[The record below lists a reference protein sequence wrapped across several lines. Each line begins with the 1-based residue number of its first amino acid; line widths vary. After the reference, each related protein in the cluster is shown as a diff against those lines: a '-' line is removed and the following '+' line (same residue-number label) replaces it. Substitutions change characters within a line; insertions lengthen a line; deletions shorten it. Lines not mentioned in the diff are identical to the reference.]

1 MLEEI
6 KRAQDFAWPTGISLP
21 VVLTFEHQAGEAAL
35 SMPGNRP
42 NYRSSD
48 IMQYGARQGIWNI
61 LEALEKY
68 SVRATF
74 LFSGWTAQNYP
85 ETARAVEQAK
95 HEIAG
100 MGFNF
105 ESIHTSSAE
114 RERSIVRRTAA
125 VLEDLTGRRIQ
136 GWRCPDYRVSP
147 QTHDILAEEGFLWDS
162 SLLNDDLPY
171 LLACGSHRIV
181 EIPFTTSTADKA
193 FVGDPPPQ
201 RGGPDG
207 LANAWDSEFALLYE
221 ESQRAPRF
229 FILSL
234 QTWASGRPVVLRTLT
249 KFLERLS
256 SLPGIWFAR
265 CCDLAQLL
273 EANEEL
279 PVSRE
284 FDVERKTP

>member
-6 KRAQDFAWPTGISLP
+6 KRARDFAWPAGIRLP
-21 VVLTFEHQAGEAAL
+21 VVLTFEHQAGEGAL

-42 NYRSSD
+42 NYRSGD

-68 SVRATF
+68 SVKATF
-74 LFSGWTAQNYP
+74 LFSGSTAQNYP
-85 ETARAVEQAK
+85 ETARAVMQVE

-100 MGFNF
+100 LGFNF

-125 VLEDLTGRRIQ
+125 VLEDVTGTRIQ

-147 QTHDILAEEGFLWDS
+147 QTHDVLADEGFLWDS

-171 LLACGSHRIV
+171 LLACGTRRLV

-201 RGGPDG
+201 RGGPHG

-229 FILSL
+229 LILSL
-234 QTWASGRPVVLRTLT
+234 QTWASGRPVVLRILT

-256 SLPGIWFAR
+256 SLQGIWFAR
-265 CCDLAQLL
+265 CCEIARLL
-273 EANEEL
+273 EPNKQREREL
-279 PVSRE
+279 E
-284 FDVERKTP
+284 FDVERKTS

>member
-1 MLEEI
+1 M
-6 KRAQDFAWPTGISLP
+6 
-21 VVLTFEHQAGEAAL
+21 
-35 SMPGNRP
+35 
-42 NYRSSD
+42 
-48 IMQYGARQGIWNI
+48 
-61 LEALEKY
+61 
-68 SVRATF
+68 
-74 LFSGWTAQNYP
+74 
-85 ETARAVEQAK
+85 
-95 HEIAG
+95 
-100 MGFNF
+100 
-105 ESIHTSSAE
+105 
-114 RERSIVRRTAA
+114 
-125 VLEDLTGRRIQ
+125 
-136 GWRCPDYRVSP
+136 
-147 QTHDILAEEGFLWDS
+147 
-162 SLLNDDLPY
+162 
-171 LLACGSHRIV
+171 V

>member
-1 MLEEI
+1 MSEEI
-6 KRAQDFAWPTGISLP
+6 KHAGDFAWPAGIRLP
-21 VVLTFEHQAGEAAL
+21 VVLTFEHQAGEGAL

-42 NYRSSD
+42 NYRSGD

-68 SVRATF
+68 SVKATF
-74 LFSGWTAQNYP
+74 LFSGSTAQNYP
-85 ETARAVEQAK
+85 ETARAVVQAK

-114 RERSIVRRTAA
+114 LERSIVRRTAA
-125 VLEDLTGRRIQ
+125 VLEDVTGTRIQ

-147 QTHDILAEEGFLWDS
+147 QTHDVLADEGFLWDS

-181 EIPFTTSTADKA
+181 EIPFTTSTADKT

-207 LANAWDSEFALLYE
+207 LANAWDSELAVLYE
-221 ESQRAPRF
+221 ESQRSPRF
-229 FILSL
+229 LILSL
-234 QTWASGRPVVLRTLT
+234 QTWATGRPVVLRALT

-256 SLPGIWFAR
+256 SLQGIWFAR
-265 CCDLAQLL
+265 CCEIAQLL
-273 EANEEL
+273 EPNKQQGLE
-279 PVSRE
+279 RE
-284 FDVERKTP
+284 FDVERKTS